1 MNTLATA
8 PAANFVKV
16 YRTKISVPKIT
27 LPFMNRFVT
36 VPITEILY
44 IQSDVNYCYV
54 YLKDGRK
61 FLIAKTLK
69 EYNQQ
74 LDSELFARIHKSY
87 LVNLEAIE
95 HCNFAEYEIQMTNGL
110 CLPIARRK
118 RKLFSKKFNLFTKL
132 QRLAS

>member
-1 MNTLATA
+1 MNTLAPT
-8 PAANFVKV
+8 PANNFVKV
-16 YRTKISVPKIT
+16 YHTKISVPKIT

-74 LDSELFARIHKSY
+74 LANELFARIHKSY
-87 LVNLEAIE
+87 LVNLEAIA
-95 HCNFAEYEIQMTNGL
+95 HCNFSEYKIQMNNGL

-118 RKLFSKKFNLFTKL
+118 RKVFSKKFNLFTKV
-132 QRLAS
+132 QRLTS

>member
-1 MNTLATA
+1 
-8 PAANFVKV
+8 
-16 YRTKISVPKIT
+16 
-27 LPFMNRFVT
+27 
-36 VPITEILY
+36 
-44 IQSDVNYCYV
+44 V

-118 RKLFSKKFNLFTKL
+118 RKLFSKKFSLFTKI

>member
-1 MNTLATA
+1 MTTLPA
-8 PAANFVKV
+8 PAVPNFVKV
-16 YRTKISVPKIT
+16 YRPKVSAPKII

-36 VPITEILY
+36 VPINEILY

-74 LDSELFARIHKSY
+74 LEGPLFARIHKSY
-87 LVNLEAIE
+87 LVNMEAVIDNE
-95 HCNFAEYEIQMTNGL
+95 LT
-110 CLPIARRK
+110 
-118 RKLFSKKFNLFTKL
+118 
-132 QRLAS
+132 